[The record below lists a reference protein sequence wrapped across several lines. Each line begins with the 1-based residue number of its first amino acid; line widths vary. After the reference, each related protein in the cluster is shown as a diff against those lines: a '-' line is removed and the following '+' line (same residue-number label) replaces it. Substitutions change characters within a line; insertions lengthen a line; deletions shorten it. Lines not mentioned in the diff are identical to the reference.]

1 MTSTQEKFSQELV
14 KNDGDARAA
23 YLAVNPHAA
32 ASTLSTAVSKHLN
45 NPEIKQRVRRIL
57 DEEGIT
63 LEHCA
68 RKHKKFL
75 NRTNGTGLKALELA
89 YKLHG
94 ALEDENKSAPVS
106 LEGIEINIMQQV
118 VEPQAQVQP
127 ACQGQSADEHAAQ
140 HEQLSA

>member
-1 MTSTQEKFSQELV
+1 MTPSQSKFVDALIEHE
-14 KNDGDARAA
+14 GDAKAA
-23 YLAVNPHAA
+23 YLSVNPHAA
-32 ASTLSTAVSKHLN
+32 PSTLSAAVSRNLN
-45 NPEIKQRVRRIL
+45 NPEIKQKLRRIL

-94 ALEDENKSAPVS
+94 VLDDESKSGSPFENGEISIVISQQTVVQSPSAPS
-106 LEGIEINIMQQV
+106 AE
-118 VEPQAQVQP
+118 
-127 ACQGQSADEHAAQ
+127 QGA
-140 HEQLSA
+140 